1 MRSTVSP
8 QPRCDAVCP
17 RTAPFA
23 TAESV
28 AVSSL
33 KLAAEPC

>member
-1 MRSTVSP
+1 MTSAVSP
-8 QPRCDAVCP
+8 QPRHDVAIP